1 MKFDSQGGPRRDDS
15 HRSACARPHATIKD
29 VTRATD
35 TAVDGL
41 YFFLEA
47 KKYLTA
53 QGLMQRAELVDTT
66 KARAELAST

>member
-1 MKFDSQGGPRRDDS
+1 MKFASQVDSRRD
-15 HRSACARPHATIKD
+15 HNQRSACARPHVFSKD
-29 VTRATD
+29 VTRGTD
-35 TAVDGL
+35 TVFEGL